1 MMKRISLVVL
11 FVLAGQFAA
20 PIAAAEVSLVQDGQP
35 RAAIVLS
42 ADRKPNDPSHKA
54 LVSWIQ
60 RMSGAELPVLR
71 GNDLVGAKVENGRFV
86 LPQNKSNAETFI
98 LLGESELTKQLGF
111 ALDDV
116 GPGGI
121 VVQTGTNTLAL
132 LAKDDGLDNGRYPAH
147 GRAVFRLLEELGC
160 RFLWPGELGKVIPKK
175 PTITV
180 PALNIRFT
188 PPVGQRNIR
197 FASIVGGRY
206 DQGLA
211 YLGVKAEDYVAMK
224 AALHQEEIENNWSA
238 WNCFGG
244 YLGIGGGHAGSGL
257 HGGWDEFGTSHP
269 EWFALQPD
277 GTRDQ
282 SKAGGRWQLCV
293 SNPALVDHVANDLIA
308 RLGGKPQAPISLSPN
323 DGGYSNFCMCDACK
337 KLDALDGPKIKL
349 LVFAKVGESAR
360 TEVDYVSLTD
370 RYLHYWNEIARRVTA
385 VVPEQLFVVD
395 AYSYYSDPPVREK
408 LHPNLILRYV
418 PNETAGW
425 EGWQTAGAKRVFWRP
440 NNLQGGHRQGVLRPT
455 LRATAEKLRFF
466 TDHGMLATDMDS
478 IFDNWATQGLEYYVA
493 ARMSWDPMQSYDAL
507 LDDYCRSGFG
517 AGAEQV
523 KEYFQ
528 LVDKE
533 IVPVVVN
540 GRGQFPKITQQTL
553 DQMRALL
560 VAAGK
565 ATANDPETH
574 RRVDFLRA
582 GFEFTA
588 ISAEAHRLK
597 DAVVSSA
604 EKGGETTDLAAAQ
617 AVLERRWQMMRA
629 LFDRQP
635 LAVNVAV
642 VAAND
647 RPLIDPLKW
656 KGPSEATKARKFL
669 LPADDDYLN
678 EDQSAT
684 RK

>member
-1 MMKRISLVVL
+1 MLTLRR
-11 FVLAGQFAA
+11 FTAACLAAWTLHAA
-20 PIAAAEVSLVQDGQP
+20 GIEAAEIRLTEDGRP
-35 RAAIVLS
+35 TAAIVLS
-42 ADRKPNDPSHKA
+42 STRKPNDPSFKA
-54 LVSWIQ
+54 LVAWIK

-71 GNDLVGAKVENGRFV
+71 ESDLAGARVENGRLV
-86 LPQNKSNAETFI
+86 VPQSKIRVENFI
-98 LLGESELTKQLGF
+98 LLGESELTKHLGLS
-111 ALDDV
+111 LDDV

-121 VVQTGTNTLAL
+121 VVQTGANTIGL
-132 LAKDDGLDNGRYPAH
+132 LAKNDGLDNGRYPAH

-160 RFLWPGELGKVIPKK
+160 RHLWPGELGKVAPKK

-180 PALNIRFT
+180 PELNVRFT
-188 PPVGQRNIR
+188 PLIGQRNIR

-211 YLGVKAEDYVAMK
+211 YLGVKAEDYLAIK
-224 AALHQEEIENNWSA
+224 AALKQEEIENNWSA
-238 WNCFGG
+238 WNAFGG

-257 HGGWDEFGTSHP
+257 HGGWEQFGTSHP

-308 RLGGKPQAPISLSPN
+308 RLDGKPQAPISLSPN
-323 DGGYSNFCMCDACK
+323 DGGYANFCMCDACK
-337 KLDALDGPKIKL
+337 KLDAPNGPKIKL

-370 RYLHYWNEIARRVTA
+370 RYLHYWNEIARRITA
-385 VVPEQLFVVD
+385 KVPDQLFVID
-395 AYSYYSDPPVREK
+395 AYSYYSDPPVREE
-408 LHPNLILRYV
+408 LHPSLILRYV
-418 PNETAGW
+418 PNETVGW
-425 EGWQTAGAKRVFWRP
+425 EGWQAAGAKRVFWRP

-455 LRATAEKLRFF
+455 LRSTADKLRFF
-466 TDHGMLATDMDS
+466 ADHGMLATDMDS

-493 ARMSWDPMQSYDAL
+493 ARMSWDPHQSYDAL

-523 KEYFQ
+523 KEFFQ

-540 GRGQFPKITQQTL
+540 GRGQFPKISLQTL
-553 DQMRALL
+553 DHMRSLL
-560 VAAGK
+560 IAAGK
-565 ATANDPETH
+565 ATANDPETR

-597 DAVVSSA
+597 DAVVN
-604 EKGGETTDLAAAQ
+604 GETIDLAAAQ
-617 AVLERRWQMMRA
+617 AVLDRRWQMMRA

-656 KGPSEATKARKFL
+656 RGPSEATKTAKFV

>member
-1 MMKRISLVVL
+1 MIDFLPRLRIATTAIV
-11 FVLAGQFAA
+11 AGVFISASVGA
-20 PIAAAEVSLVQDGQP
+20 GEIRLTQDGRP
-35 RAAIVLS
+35 TAAIVLS
-42 ADRKPNDPSHKA
+42 SARKPNDPSFKA
-54 LVSWIQ
+54 LVAWIK

-71 GNDLVGAKVENGRFV
+71 EADLAGARLEGGRLIAPPGKTTAEN
-86 LPQNKSNAETFI
+86 FI
-98 LLGESELTKQLGF
+98 LLGESEFTKQLGCS
-111 ALDDV
+111 LGDV
-116 GPGGI
+116 GRGGI
-121 VVQTGTNTLAL
+121 VVQTGANTIAL
-132 LAKDDGLDNGRYPAH
+132 LAKDDGLDNGRYPVH

-160 RFLWPGELGKVIPKK
+160 RFLWPGELGKVAPKR

-180 PALNIRFT
+180 PALSIRFT

-211 YLGVKAEDYVAMK
+211 HLGIKAEDYQAMK
-224 AALHQEEIENNWSA
+224 AALHQEEIENSWSA
-238 WNCFGG
+238 WNGFGG
-244 YLGIGGGHAGSGL
+244 ELGIRGGHAGSGL
-257 HGGWDEFGTSHP
+257 HGGWDEHGKTHP

-282 SKAGGRWQLCV
+282 AKAGGRWQLCV
-293 SNPALVDHVANDLIA
+293 SNPALVDYVANDLIT
-308 RLGGKPQAPISLSPN
+308 RLDGKPQPPLSLSPN
-323 DGGYSNFCMCDACK
+323 DGGYANFCLCDACK
-337 KLDALDGPKIKL
+337 KLDPPEGPKIKL

-360 TEVDYVSLTD
+360 SELDYVSLTD
-370 RYLHYWNEIARRVTA
+370 RYLQYWNEIARRVTA
-385 VVPEQLFVVD
+385 KVPDQLFVID

-425 EGWQTAGAKRVFWRP
+425 EGWQKAGAKRVFWRP

-466 TDHGMLATDMDS
+466 ADHGMLATDMDS
-478 IFDNWATQGLEYYVA
+478 IFDNWATQGLEYYIA
-493 ARMSWDPMQSYDAL
+493 ARLSWDPQQSYDAL

-523 KEYFQ
+523 KEFFKR
-528 LVDKE
+528 VDAE
-533 IVPVVVN
+533 ITPVVVA
-540 GRGQFPKITQQTL
+540 GRGQFPKITPQTL
-553 DQMRALL
+553 DQMRTLL

-565 ATANDPETH
+565 ATANDPEAH

-597 DAVVSSA
+597 NAVA
-604 EKGGETTDLAAAQ
+604 NGETIDLAAAQ
-617 AVLERRWQMMRA
+617 SLLERRWQMMRA

-647 RPLIDPLKW
+647 RLLIEPLKW
-656 KGPSEATKARKFL
+656 RGPSDATKAAKFL
-669 LPADDDYLN
+669 LPAGDDYLN